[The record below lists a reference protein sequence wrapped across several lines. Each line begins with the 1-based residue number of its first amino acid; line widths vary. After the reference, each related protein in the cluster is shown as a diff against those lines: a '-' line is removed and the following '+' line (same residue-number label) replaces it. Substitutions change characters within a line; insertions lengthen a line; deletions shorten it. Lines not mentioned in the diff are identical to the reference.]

1 MNTDI
6 KDTEIR
12 VIGGE
17 PQPPTGGGR
26 WRRWWWLAAALVL
39 AVVAGIVLRPRHNVP
54 SAEAADTVP
63 TPTVDD
69 SWLMAEVD
77 TTQGGVVHKTAGI
90 DTTLLHIYIPL
101 MSTAEL
107 TVGAL
112 DTTDPDILLA
122 VQAADLRRDNGR
134 IVGAFVLA
142 GEPLSW
148 GLSKRGYCAIIDG
161 QLTLGV
167 ADNSPL
173 FEQATEQGGDFFRQ
187 YPAVDRGQAVE
198 NNPENSA
205 RRRALCTLEGRT
217 CLILSDDRMTMNAFA
232 QTLETLGVSDAIFL
246 VGGNAYGWVR
256 TGDGTLQHLGSPTPN
271 HKKFTNYILFRRR

>member
-39 AVVAGIVLRPRHNVP
+39 AVVAGIVLRPRHNAP

-69 SWLMAEVD
+69 GWLMAGVD

-112 DTTDPDILLA
+112 DTTDPDILMA

-161 QLTLGV
+161 RLTLGV

-256 TGDGTLQHLGSPTPN
+256 TDDGALQHLGSPTPN
-271 HKKFTNYILFRRR
+271 HKKYTNYILFRRR

>member
-54 SAEAADTVP
+54 SAEAADTVT
-63 TPTVDD
+63 TPTVDVG
-69 SWLMAEVD
+69 WLMAGVD

-90 DTTLLHIYIPL
+90 DTTMLHIYIPL

-107 TVGAL
+107 AVGAL
-112 DTTDPDILLA
+112 DTTDPDILMA

-205 RRRALCTLEGRT
+205 LRRVLCTLEGRT
-217 CLILSDDRMTMNAFA
+217 CLIVSDDRMTMNAFA

-256 TGDGTLQHLGSPTPN
+256 TGDGTLQHFGSPTPN
-271 HKKFTNYILFRRR
+271 HKKYTNYILFRRR